1 VLVNGGEEIR
11 NKKEERREQSRAVVG
26 RSCAVTAS

>member
-1 VLVNGGEEIR
+1 VLVNGGEEG
-11 NKKEERREQSRAVVG
+11 REDRAESRADVG